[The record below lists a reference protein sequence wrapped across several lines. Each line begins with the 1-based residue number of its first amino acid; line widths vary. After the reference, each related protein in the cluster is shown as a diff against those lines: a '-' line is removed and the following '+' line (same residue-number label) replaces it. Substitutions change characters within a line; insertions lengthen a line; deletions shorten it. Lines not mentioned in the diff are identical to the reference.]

1 VEVFDQEGTLAGGLY
16 GVKVDR
22 LFAGE
27 SMFSRQRDASKV
39 ALMALVSLMRE
50 SGMELL
56 DAQWCTDHLAS
67 LGAIEISRDEYLRRL
82 ARAVELPPWFQ

>member
-1 VEVFDQEGTLAGGLY
+1 
-16 GVKVDR
+16 VDG
-22 LFAGE
+22 LFAGV
-27 SMFSRQRDASKV
+27 SFFSRQRDASKV

-82 ARAVELPPWFQ
+82 ARAVEPSPWSQ